1 MKVITR
7 AILEAVGVADSEIQV
22 FTIKDKRIADAI
34 GYLISKGITEI
45 TSRDDYNKMLK
56 PSLEHDEELYSYDY
70 LHGVLPSS
78 KWMWLGYKIISK
90 VSEGTK
96 VKCIVHT
103 NKLMSYDCITI
114 IKPTD
119 NDPEVSNEIIGLFDE
134 AAEDEDYMDDSY

>member
-1 MKVITR
+1 MNINR

-22 FTIKDKRIADAI
+22 STIKDKRIADAI
-34 GYLISKGITEI
+34 GYLISNGTTEI
-45 TSRDDYNKMLK
+45 TSRDDYNKILK
-56 PSLEHDEELYSYDY
+56 PSLEHDEKLYSYDY

-90 VSEGTK
+90 VSEGNK

-103 NKLMSYDCITI
+103 NKLMTYDYITI

-119 NDPEVSNEIIGLFDE
+119 NDPRVSDDIIHLMDRAVSGLY
-134 AAEDEDYMDDSY
+134 A